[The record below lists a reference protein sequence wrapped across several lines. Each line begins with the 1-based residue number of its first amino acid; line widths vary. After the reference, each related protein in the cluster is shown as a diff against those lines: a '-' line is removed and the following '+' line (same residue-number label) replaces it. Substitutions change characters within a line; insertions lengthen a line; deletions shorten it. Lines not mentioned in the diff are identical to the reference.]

1 MSYYTN
7 SETRKRIDSLL
18 EINARIQANL
28 GTKSAYDIGSVRI
41 ADQMWVQFL
50 VEIHGLDKDYYQ
62 QIATSEEKEMV
73 SKKIYNKY
81 RYRLERD
88 AAV

>member
-1 MSYYTN
+1 MGYYTN

-28 GTKSAYDIGSVRI
+28 GTKSTYDIGSVRI

-50 VEIHGLDKDYYQ
+50 VEIHGLDKEYYR
-62 QIATSEEKEMV
+62 QIATNEEKEMV
-73 SKKIYNKY
+73 SKKIYNKH

-88 AAV
+88 GGV